1 MEIKDIINGVD
12 ETARFII
19 GIEKEYKNILCV
31 GIHSLFFDRYY
42 KYKGATISST
52 IFLSNEI
59 TNINEYDMIFI
70 LDMKYISDIDI
81 INDNYEKKDIYI
93 FNKLVREKFSHI
105 KALHNSYI
113 ETGIFHAIGSVI
125 YKNKKYMINVQCGD
139 RGVALYGPYV
149 TLNSGWHTVIFE
161 FDDYPNLS
169 LLDEFE
175 VFELRIV
182 INKSDI
188 ILSRRVTSKELV
200 HSNKIKLDFKL
211 DKIAIVEYVLD
222 NFGMFSYSVN
232 YKLIDN
238 NSYNINENKEVLLGV
253 QSYSQYGEDRII
265 EFIFQA
271 IIKRKLNFYLDI
283 GSNHPYK
290 LSNTFL
296 FYSKYGAN
304 GICIEA
310 NSHLAQY
317 HSELRERDKV
327 LNMCVVSEDKYNN
340 NSEDID
346 FYILDKDGLSSFRY
360 EDIKKYTDVGNAKLI
375 NIAKVKKIT
384 INDILIKYVKD
395 NEIDLLSID
404 VEGIEDEI
412 LKEFDFNIKRPK
424 VICVETIENDGNNN
438 FSKNKDIK
446 QIVERNNYSVIADTF
461 INTVFIDNKYIG
473 RL

>member
-1 MEIKDIINGVD
+1 MEVKDIVK
-12 ETARFII
+12 EVEEAARFII
-19 GIEKEYKNILCV
+19 GIEKEYNNILCV
-31 GIHSLFFDRYY
+31 GVNPLFFDRYY
-42 KYKGATISST
+42 KYRGATISST
-52 IFLSNEI
+52 IFLNNEI
-59 TNINEYDMIFI
+59 TNINEYDMIFV
-70 LDMKYISDIDI
+70 LDMKFISNIDI

-93 FNKLVREKFSHI
+93 SNKLVKEKFSHI
-105 KALHNSYI
+105 KVLRNSYI
-113 ETGIFHAIGSVI
+113 ETGIFHSIGNII
-125 YKNKKYMINVQCGD
+125 YKNKKYMVNVQCGD
-139 RGVALYGPYV
+139 KGIALYGPYI
-149 TLNSGWHTVIFE
+149 TLNTGWHTVIFE

-265 EFIFQA
+265 EFIFEN
-271 IIKRKLNFYLDI
+271 IIKNSLKFYLDI

-296 FYSKYGAN
+296 FYNQYGAN
-304 GICIEA
+304 GICVEA
-310 NSHLAQY
+310 NSHFAQY

-327 LNMCVVSEDKYNN
+327 LNMCIISKDDYDN

-360 EDIKKYTDVGNAKLI
+360 EEIKKYTDVGNAKVI

-395 NEIDLLSID
+395 KEIDLLSID
-404 VEGIEDEI
+404 VEGIEGEI
-412 LKEFDFNIKRPK
+412 LKEFDFNTKRPK
-424 VICVETIENDGNNN
+424 VICVETVENDGNNN
-438 FSKNKDIK
+438 YFKRKDIVNILSEK
-446 QIVERNNYSVIADTF
+446 GYFTVADTLV
-461 INTVFIDNKYIG
+461 NTIFLDNIYKIS
-473 RL
+473 